1 MELTI
6 GHTAQEAR
14 GRECLS
20 GPRNSGIARERSLS
34 NLVSSSARLHGL
46 YPPPCSL
53 FYARVAR
60 GYHDGM
66 AREQRNGVSSG
77 TWLAATVVIVGLLL
91 ALVALRFRVFTPPS
105 TRPATTPSTR

>member
-6 GHTAQEAR
+6 GHIAQEAR

-20 GPRNSGIARERSLS
+20 GPSKLGHRTRAFSLS

-53 FYARVAR
+53 FYARVGR
-60 GYHDGM
+60 GYHEGM
-66 AREQRNGVSSG
+66 AREQGNGVSSG
-77 TWLAATVVIVGLLL
+77 TRLAVAVVMLGLLL
-91 ALVALRFRVFTPPS
+91 AIAALRFRVFTPP
-105 TRPATTPSTR
+105 